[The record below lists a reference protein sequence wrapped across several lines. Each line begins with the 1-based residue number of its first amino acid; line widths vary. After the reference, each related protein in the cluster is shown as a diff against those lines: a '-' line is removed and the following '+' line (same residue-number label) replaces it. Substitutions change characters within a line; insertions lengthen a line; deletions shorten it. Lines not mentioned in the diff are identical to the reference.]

1 MKPLLIAALTG
12 IASIA
17 AWIGAEKLE
26 ALFDTSNT
34 PAEFR
39 CIKGISYVQFAAGVV
54 VELDAAG
61 RVVTCSSSET
71 TK

>member
-1 MKPLLIAALTG
+1 VKPLLIAALSG
-12 IASIA
+12 IVSIA

-26 ALFDTSNT
+26 AHFDTANT

-61 RVVTCSSSET
+61 RIVTCSKPET